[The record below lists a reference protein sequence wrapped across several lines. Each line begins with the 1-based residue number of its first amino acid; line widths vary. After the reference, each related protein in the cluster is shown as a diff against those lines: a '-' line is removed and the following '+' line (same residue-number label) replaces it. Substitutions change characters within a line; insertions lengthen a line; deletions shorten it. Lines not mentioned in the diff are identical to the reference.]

1 MKYVVGAKKLREDGE
16 SLDKEISTSAKN
28 GKAILNVQ
36 IAQLEADVVKL
47 EQNVESAE
55 ESYENSKFAIPFD
68 LNEIDDAE
76 HRLNKA
82 KAELKYVKDDLASR
96 KALLKELF

>member
-1 MKYVVGAKKLREDGE
+1 MRAEHCHL
-16 SLDKEISTSAKN
+16 
-28 GKAILNVQ
+28 Q

-82 KAELKYVKDDLASR
+82 KAELKCVKDDLASR